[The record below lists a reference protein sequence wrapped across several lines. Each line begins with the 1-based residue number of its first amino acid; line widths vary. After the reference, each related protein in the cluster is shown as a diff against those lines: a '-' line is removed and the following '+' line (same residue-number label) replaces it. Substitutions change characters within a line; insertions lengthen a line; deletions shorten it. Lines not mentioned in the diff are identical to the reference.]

1 MKSMFDNYYNE
12 IRDKLS
18 EKYEHDGMIMNFST
32 VTIFS
37 SKDNLENEAG
47 KCAISYM
54 LDFKSKQVIST
65 EEILDL
71 LEGVTD

>member
-1 MKSMFDNYYNE
+1 MRSIFDDYYNE

-18 EKYEHDGMIMNFST
+18 EKYEYDGMVMNFST
-32 VTIFS
+32 ITIFS

-47 KCAISYM
+47 KCEISSM
-54 LDFKSKQVIST
+54 LEFKSKQVIST